1 MRLEEVKKKVEDMQK
16 KHMSMT
22 KLSPIGEVFEPGTT
36 GFKPK
41 KGMVLVNALEIKHR
55 ERVFQVESTQLT
67 TDDFHGVHPRLGLVM
82 ESACDD
88 FKPGDVILLG
98 NQIRANDIVIDG
110 TVGALVYESDIL
122 GIDKN
127 M

>member
-1 MRLEEVKKKVEDMQK
+1 MRLEEVKKKVNEMQE
-16 KHMSMT
+16 KHKSMT
-22 KLSPIGEVFEPGTT
+22 KLSPIGDVFEPGTT

-41 KGMVLVNALEIKHR
+41 KGMILVNAIEVKHR
-55 ERVFQVESTQLT
+55 DRVFQVADTQLT
-67 TDDFHGVHPRLGLVM
+67 SDDFHGIHPRIGLVM
-82 ESACDD
+82 ESSSDE

-98 NQIRANDIVIDG
+98 NQIRASDIVIDG

-122 GIDKN
+122 GVDKN